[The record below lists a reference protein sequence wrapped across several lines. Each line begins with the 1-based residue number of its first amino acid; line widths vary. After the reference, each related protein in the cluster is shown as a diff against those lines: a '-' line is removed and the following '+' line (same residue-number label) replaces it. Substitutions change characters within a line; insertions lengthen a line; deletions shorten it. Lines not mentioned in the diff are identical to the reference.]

1 MTDRMIEILTAAG
14 RRSLGPDEKWC
25 IVHPQGPLTDTAST
39 DFTYPIYLLCA
50 ALGMDWEDLA
60 EQGYRLGRVN
70 TVTWLPVEEGIPT
83 IVLEEGES

>member
-25 IVHPQGPLTDTAST
+25 IMHPDGPLKDTVST
-39 DFTYPIYLLCA
+39 DFISPVRLLCA
-50 ALGMDWEDLA
+50 ALDMDWDDLT

-70 TVTWLPVEEGIPT
+70 TVTWLPVEEGVPT
-83 IVLEEGES
+83 IVLDEGET